1 MTNMAKNTPDMFQNI
16 EDIITGP
23 SMLKV
28 AQSCKSLSAEVGA
41 LPRSPSADPWDR
53 KNSIMRTLCIII
65 IYIYIHVHVCV
76 CLCVHSYIY
85 ISIYV
90 RTYVY
95 GCKYWQI
102 KAATPMLNVELRHHL
117 GLSQKGVAPGYPTYG
132 KLLMEEKLELH

>member
-1 MTNMAKNTPDMFQNI
+1 MAKNTPDMFQNI

-23 SMLKV
+23 SMFKV

-53 KNSIMRTLCIII
+53 KNSIMRTLCIIYI
-65 IYIYIHVHVCV
+65 YMCMCISVCSHIYIINK
-76 CLCVHSYIY
+76 Y
-85 ISIYV
+85 ISTYV

-95 GCKYWQI
+95 GCKCWQI
-102 KAATPMLNVELRHHL
+102 KATTPMLNVELRHHL

-132 KLLMEEKLELH
+132 KLLMEEKFELH